1 MHPVARLEIIASSAE
16 LGKILASLDQ
26 SGVPG
31 YTVIRNVVGK
41 GLQGNVTDDL
51 VMSMLDNVYVIAFF
65 PPELTKAV
73 VEKVRPILNKFGGVC
88 YLSDASEIRSTR
100 CVASI

>member
-1 MHPVARLEIIASSAE
+1 MHPVTRMEIIASSAE
-16 LGKILASLDQ
+16 LVKILASLDHA
-26 SGVPG
+26 GVPS
-31 YTVIRNVVGK
+31 YTVVRNVVGK
-41 GLQGNVTDDL
+41 SQQGQVTDDL

-88 YLSDASEIRSTR
+88 YLSEATEIRSTR
-100 CVASI
+100 CVASM